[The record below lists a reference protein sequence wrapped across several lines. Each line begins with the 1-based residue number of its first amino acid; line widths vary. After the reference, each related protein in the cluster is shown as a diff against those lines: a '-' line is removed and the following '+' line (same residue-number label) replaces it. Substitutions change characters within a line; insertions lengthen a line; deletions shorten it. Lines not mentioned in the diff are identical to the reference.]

1 MCSARHL
8 RLSTSEIFDVTASMP
23 SLDIQKY
30 PPVARWI
37 FLFKQFSPARSKR
50 SRRACA
56 GSACREAPAAFFRR
70 SELSSAH
77 GVHERNLLQDYGIMH
92 RFVRVLAPGERSV
105 ALYENRRNAHRVNSV
120 ERFNYD
126 LAGLL
131 FVLAAD
137 LLRGHRPGAGDLV
150 VEVVALGGA
159 HRLNANARLRER
171 GRPAAVGVYNS
182 SDSRESAVRLQVSR
196 RVAGGLYDYH
206 SALAIL
212 MTETAQPR
220 PSARNC

>member
-1 MCSARHL
+1 MLAQVVLVEKLLLHS
-8 RLSTSEIFDVTASMP
+8 S
-23 SLDIQKY
+23 
-30 PPVARWI
+30 
-37 FLFKQFSPARSKR
+37 
-50 SRRACA
+50 
-56 GSACREAPAAFFRR
+56 GSGSYRQRVV
-70 SELSSAH
+70 
-77 GVHERNLLQDYGIMH
+77 VHERDFLQHHGVVH
-92 RFVRVLAPGERSV
+92 SFVRVLAPGERTV

-126 LAGLL
+126 LVGLL

-137 LLRGHRPGAGDLV
+137 LLRGHRPGAGDLA

-182 SDSRESAVRLQVSR
+182 SDSRECAVQLQVSR
-196 RVAGGLYDYH
+196 RVAGGLYNYH
-206 SALAIL
+206 SALAVF
-212 MTETAQPR
+212 MTEIAHPR